1 MTVPEGQL
9 PRDAA
14 FWRTHHA
21 VLAEQAAAFAAIEC
35 DRNGHELEWGV
46 TGDEPRCRCGMTAL
60 EVYRL
65 FEAQGKG
72 RLVVDEDGASFTF
85 HWGRAS

>member
-1 MTVPEGQL
+1 MSEVPEGQV

-21 VLAEQAAAFAAIEC
+21 VLAEQARAFAAIEC
-35 DRNGHELEWGV
+35 DRDGHELVWGV
-46 TGDEPRCRCGMTAL
+46 LGEEPRCRCGMTAL

-72 RLVVDEDGASFTF
+72 RLVVEENGSGFTF
-85 HWGRAS
+85 HWGLL